1 MRLLRICDST
11 KIFCAGPYP
20 KFTVLDV
27 VGCEETSDEVNPE
40 KLVLV
45 VVWGANFDTQLIPNI
60 TPLLLSGLI
69 LIWRKIAIKGNN
81 SKYIEARIM
90 VLVYCSPSPF
100 SYVCFVWF
108 VV

>member
-1 MRLLRICDST
+1 MCDST

-20 KFTVLDV
+20 KFTVWEL
-27 VGCEETSDEVNPE
+27 VGCEETSGDLNPE
-40 KLVLV
+40 NMVLV
-45 VVWGANFDTQLIPNI
+45 VVWGANFDTQIIPHI

-90 VLVYCSPSPF
+90 VLVYCTPSPF

>member
-1 MRLLRICDST
+1 MCDST

-20 KFTVLDV
+20 KFTVWEL
-27 VGCEETSDEVNPE
+27 VGCEETSGDLNPD
-40 KLVLV
+40 KMVLVLV
-45 VVWGANFDTQLIPNI
+45 WGAKFDTQLIPHI

-90 VLVYCSPSPF
+90 VLVYCTPSPF

>member
-1 MRLLRICDST
+1 MCDST

-20 KFTVLDV
+20 KFTVWEL
-27 VGCEETSDEVNPE
+27 VGCEETSGDLNPE
-40 KLVLV
+40 NMVLV
-45 VVWGANFDTQLIPNI
+45 MVWGADTQFIPHI

-90 VLVYCSPSPF
+90 VLVYCTPSPF
-100 SYVCFVWF
+100 SYVCFIWF